1 MSYRR
6 LSAVLP
12 RPPAPAVRTLLGS
25 AAELPAAAAAAA
37 AAAALL
43 SCSRRSAMV
52 VSGRALWST
61 SSCCTN
67 LRGDKAVATHAVL
80 VQAGTTQDMLL

>member
-25 AAELPAAAAAAA
+25 AAELPAAA